1 MANFMKAFEDQR
13 EDYLSHYGKK
23 GMRWG
28 VITSEYEPVGN
39 QPGQQQDYQSN
50 PEYSQQDQE
59 SMQQSADAVR
69 QADAESVK
77 DKRKRIVK
85 NIVKGVAIGAIVAGI
100 AVGAAKGYAKKQTGE
115 KQDLATSIGI
125 IGQKLKSKPGQIG
138 DAVKK
143 GFNMD
148 TDATKAANEAEEAR
162 RRAERA
168 QAAKDAINAARDKVK
183 AGAQGL
189 SNTMGKVKD
198 AARES
203 MGKFSNTFN
212 DAKKNFEAKAQTRSQ
227 ASEALKTG
235 FGEAINLPR
244 GQGQFKPGTKKM
256 DFGSI
261 REEAE
266 KSRPIGNIQF
276 GSWADKSRTKKIDPE
291 SLRNRYNSRR
301 GYYETPKSRI
311 YK

>member
-13 EDYLSHYGKK
+13 EDYLAHYGKK

-39 QPGQQQDYQSN
+39 QPGQQQDSMEN

-59 SMQQSADAVR
+59 SMQKSADAVR

-148 TDATKAANEAEEAR
+148 TDATKAANETAQAR
-162 RRAERA
+162 KRAERA

-189 SNTMGKVKD
+189 SDTMGRVKD
-198 AARES
+198 VARES
-203 MGKFSNTFN
+203 IGKFSNTFN
-212 DAKKNFEAKAQTRSQ
+212 DAKKNFEAKSQTRSQ

-235 FGEAINLPR
+235 LGEAINLPGGQGR
-244 GQGQFKPGTKKM
+244 FKSGTKKMDFDSVAFDRTPRNLPGGQGQFKPGTK
-256 DFGSI
+256 
-261 REEAE
+261 
-266 KSRPIGNIQF
+266 
-276 GSWADKSRTKKIDPE
+276 SWDEYLKRKGLKNT
-291 SLRNRYNSRR
+291 YNSNGYAETRR
-301 GYYETPKSRI
+301 SRI
-311 YK
+311 YRG